1 LDFLCKINQWYPELK
16 PDIISILFLPYF
28 YLISTLFLSYFYL
41 ISQGHAKNSFTEDEE
56 FEGPCYI
63 PWTVLKLELKVSTLW
78 ILSPLL

>member
-1 LDFLCKINQWYPELK
+1 LDFLCKINQWYLELK

-28 YLISTLFLSYFYL
+28 YLF
-41 ISQGHAKNSFTEDEE
+41 SQGHAKNSFTEDEE

-78 ILSPLL
+78 ILSQLL